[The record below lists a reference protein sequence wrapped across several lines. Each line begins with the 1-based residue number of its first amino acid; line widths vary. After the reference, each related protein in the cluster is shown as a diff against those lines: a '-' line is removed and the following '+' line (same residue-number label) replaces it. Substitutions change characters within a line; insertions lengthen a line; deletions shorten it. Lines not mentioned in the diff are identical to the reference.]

1 MRAQRL
7 CALIGMNDITQ
18 PFIEV
23 YLNNEND
30 PLGQICGRV
39 QVNEMLSSEVLMKK
53 EEGNNDSS

>member
-1 MRAQRL
+1 VRAQRL
-7 CALIGMNDITQ
+7 CALIGMNDIAQ
-18 PFIEV
+18 HFIEV

-30 PLGQICGRV
+30 PLRQICGRV